1 MPRSPATPQ
10 LGQPVPLEGACVGLA
25 RADEHGDRIGLQA
38 PGDEHERVGRR
49 AIEPMRIV
57 DDAEQRLRVG
67 GGGEQAQHG
76 DGDEEAVLD
85 AVGGQPEGAPQGAA
99 LHVGERVG
107 VVEDGP

>member
-1 MPRSPATPQ
+1 M
-10 LGQPVPLEGACVGLA
+10 PLEGACVGLA

-57 DDAEQRLRVG
+57 DDAQQRLRVG
-67 GGGEQAQHG
+67 GGGEQPQHG

-85 AVGGQPEGAPQGAA
+85 AVGGQPEGAPQGVA

-107 VVEDGP
+107 VVEDGPQELVKAGEGQL